1 MQILVNIEKTIA
13 SVFEPSDSIKKV
25 KAKIQEKEGIRPE
38 EQRLIYAGKQ
48 LEDDCILSDYNIR
61 NESNLQLIQSMPIS
75 VKKLSGMTITL
86 FVESTDVIESV
97 KEKIAATGEIPP
109 RDQRLI
115 YAGKLLEHD
124 RSLSDYNTQ
133 KDSTL
138 HVVLPFHSTP
148 EITTP

>member
-75 VKKLSGMTITL
+75 VKTLSGMTITL

-109 RDQRLI
+109 RYQRLI
-115 YAGKLLEHD
+115 YAGKLLEDD
-124 RSLSDYNTQ
+124 RSLSDYNIQ

-138 HVVLPFHSTP
+138 HVVLPYHSTAK
-148 EITTP
+148 ISTP